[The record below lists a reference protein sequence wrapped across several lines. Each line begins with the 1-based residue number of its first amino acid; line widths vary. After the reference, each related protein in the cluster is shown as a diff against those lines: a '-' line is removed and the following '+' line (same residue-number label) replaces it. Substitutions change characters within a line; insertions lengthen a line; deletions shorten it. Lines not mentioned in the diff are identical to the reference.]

1 MGSRRT
7 FIILACSVLLSA
19 TAMAQDASPRG
30 QGNNAAAGSEQ
41 REATRRKVEALKMAR
56 LTETLKLD
64 EKTAAKFITA
74 ITVIGQKR
82 REQMAEQR
90 QAILD
95 LRRQFDG
102 PAMDEKKLRTS
113 VDRVFGSQREMMKL
127 REKEL
132 ETIRDSLT
140 LEQQAR
146 YVVFQQEFMQ
156 EVRDVIRGSA
166 VPRRPHHGRMPAPG
180 SAEPRRS
187 GPTQAAPSEAK

>member
-1 MGSRRT
+1 MSSGRT

-19 TAMAQDASPRG
+19 TAMAQETSPRS
-30 QGNNAAAGSEQ
+30 QGGAPAADSAQ
-41 REATRRKVEALKMAR
+41 REETRRKVEALKLAR
-56 LTETLKLD
+56 LTEALKLD
-64 EKTAAKFITA
+64 EKTAAKFIPA
-74 ITVIGQKR
+74 ITVIGQQR

-95 LRRQFDG
+95 LRRQLNG
-102 PAMDEKKLRTS
+102 PAVEEKKLRAS

-132 ETIRDSLT
+132 ETIRNSLT

-156 EVRDVIRGSA
+156 EVRDVMRGPGHPRRPYHGGVPARGSA
-166 VPRRPHHGRMPAPG
+166 
-180 SAEPRRS
+180 EQRRS
-187 GPTQAAPSEAK
+187 SPPDAPLTK

>member
-1 MGSRRT
+1 
-7 FIILACSVLLSA
+7 
-19 TAMAQDASPRG
+19 MAQDASPRG
-30 QGNNAAAGSEQ
+30 QGNNATAGSEQ
-41 REATRRKVEALKMAR
+41 REDTRRKVEALKMAR

-64 EKTAAKFITA
+64 EKTAAKFIPA

-166 VPRRPHHGRMPAPG
+166 VPRRPHDGRMPAPG
-180 SAEPRRS
+180 GAEPRRS
-187 GPTQAAPSEAK
+187 GPPPGAPYEAK